1 MNDPRIAEIPEG
13 YRLGATSDVRKNTG
27 TGRVIL
33 YCFIFLAL
41 FLLLFLIKFIPEL
54 GSDALGTFFVTIIA
68 YTLPITM
75 LYIFVYIS
83 ARAATFKI
91 LTGARICSGFH
102 GIHPYVFPEGE
113 LLSRKSAKIARL
125 APMIAMSVISAF
137 ILLIGF
143 DNSLLY
149 TVAAIFLPISVIAHI
164 EEGFVTRLLNK
175 FPREDVLVLD
185 IGERIAILVPDH
197 SATDPEEASR
207 EYAEW
212 LADITPEEANERD
225 AKGVSI
231 IGILLLSVAIILYSV
246 TVYEILFGVL
256 YPVYE
261 NLFISPA
268 FYALLV
274 HVGLLIYFILTRGKH
289 LLVKCMTTVF
299 ISSTMFIGFM
309 FLSIMSPLVS
319 RTTDIKNY
327 GKYDEHVLTGVDL
340 LPDEI
345 TEGMTPIRYSYYCDA
360 TWDVTYEIYLELRL
374 SEDAYRE
381 LKGKY
386 EDELIPSR
394 LGDGYLE
401 YVVSDKLPVDPAK
414 PDRSGYPEIEKIVFL
429 ESERIAV
436 FEVMYGGDPF
446 YFENSAYIDRFDID
460 PSTYDDKAD

>member
-1 MNDPRIAEIPEG
+1 M
-13 YRLGATSDVRKNTG
+13 
-27 TGRVIL
+27 
-33 YCFIFLAL
+33 
-41 FLLLFLIKFIPEL
+41 
-54 GSDALGTFFVTIIA
+54 
-68 YTLPITM
+68 
-75 LYIFVYIS
+75 
-83 ARAATFKI
+83 
-91 LTGARICSGFH
+91 
-102 GIHPYVFPEGE
+102 
-113 LLSRKSAKIARL
+113 
-125 APMIAMSVISAF
+125 
-137 ILLIGF
+137 LIGF

-149 TVAAIFLPISVIAHI
+149 TVAAIFLSISVIAHI
-164 EEGFVTRLLNK
+164 EEGFVVRLLNK

-197 SATDPEEASR
+197 SATDPDEASR

-299 ISSTMFIGFM
+299 IFSTLLVGFM
-309 FLSIMSPLVS
+309 FLSFMSPLVS

-327 GKYDEHVLTGVDL
+327 GKYDEHVLVGVDL

-381 LKGKY
+381 LKGKC

-436 FEVMYGGDPF
+436 FEVMHGCDPF

-460 PSTYDDKAD
+460 PLNYGDKAD

>member
-1 MNDPRIAEIPEG
+1 MNDPRIAKIPQG
-13 YRLGATSDVRKNTG
+13 YHLGATADVRKNVG
-27 TGRVIL
+27 GRKI
-33 YCFIFLAL
+33 IFYVAV
-41 FLLLFLIKFIPEL
+41 FLLLFLSLSLVKLVPEI
-54 GSDALGTFFVTIIA
+54 GADTPDALLAVLMLCS
-68 YTLPITM
+68 LPTAI
-75 LYIFVYIS
+75 LYILVYIL
-83 ARAATFKI
+83 ARAVTLKI
-91 LTGARICSGFH
+91 LTGARIRS
-102 GIHPYVFPEGE
+102 GIHGVYPYAFPEGV
-113 LLSRKSAKIARL
+113 LLTREQAKLGRR
-125 APMIAMSVISAF
+125 APSVVMCVISVALM
-137 ILLIGF
+137 IIGF
-143 DNSLLY
+143 NEPMLY
-149 TVAAIFLPISVIAHI
+149 TGAVVFFAINVMANAI
-164 EEGFVTRLLNK
+164 EELAIRPLYK

-185 IGERIAILVPDH
+185 MGDRFAILVPDH
-197 SATDPEEASR
+197 SETDPEEASR

-212 LADITPEEANERD
+212 LADLTPEEANERD
-225 AKGVSI
+225 ARGFSI
-231 IGILLLSVAIILYSV
+231 IGILLLSVAIFLYSG

-299 ISSTMFIGFM
+299 IFSTMLVGFM
-309 FLSIMSPLVS
+309 FLSLMSPIVS

-340 LPDEI
+340 LPEEI

-360 TWDVTYEIYLELRL
+360 TWDLTYEIYLELQL

-381 LKGKY
+381 LKEKY
-386 EDELIPSR
+386 EGELTASH

-401 YVVSDKLPVDPAK
+401 YVVSDKLPVDPK
-414 PDRSGYPEIEKIVFL
+414 EPEQSNNPSIEKIIFI
-429 ESERIAV
+429 EGERIAV